1 MQYNNNELKPLNDAY
16 LNGEKSFKEVFIDLD
31 KQITNLKQWMPST
44 WQYIYLLIY
53 HDDNNC
59 DYIHEIITDSKRA
72 HERFFEAMKYYFSY
86 ELKQIGMP
94 ENFNWS
100 DVSEFSKWWFHITS
114 DWFKSYYDREAS
126 KWNYSDNPKYPRY
139 TLWVWLDDCYTELI
153 LKKIKINQEV
163 LSIKDDKNE

>member
-1 MQYNNNELKPLNDAY
+1 
-16 LNGEKSFKEVFIDLD
+16 
-31 KQITNLKQWMPST
+31 
-44 WQYIYLLIY
+44 
-53 HDDNNC
+53 
-59 DYIHEIITDSKRA
+59 
-72 HERFFEAMKYYFSY
+72 MKYYFSY

-114 DWFKSYYDREAS
+114 DWFKTYYDREAS

-163 LSIKDDKNE
+163 LSTKDDKDE